1 MYDQAN
7 MQRHSSY
14 SYPHYPA
21 AAPQKHYPTAHSTSS
36 AFSAS
41 ANPNEDWTKISD
53 LAERR
58 RIQNRIAQRNY
69 RKKLKKR
76 LEDLER
82 RAGSSSASPEQ
93 RHEELP
99 ETIVAS
105 QASQGSSQRQRP
117 VSSRI
122 RRDRTPDVLTQQY
135 VLPSDDRSMFSQQYT
150 RQLSTSPPPFS
161 SYASMPSTE
170 STAYAS
176 YPSYCGTG
184 MDIPMYPQYL
194 APTQQTYAMQSV
206 VPPPIKQELYA
217 DDEVNPFSMSY
228 ASMANETTHFQSI
241 PPYTPPLSDSSDH
254 WQAGSPPDYQPRTPA
269 SLPSTPPLF
278 DHA

>member
-1 MYDQAN
+1 MN
-7 MQRHSSY
+7 HHFNSL
-14 SYPHYPA
+14 
-21 AAPQKHYPTAHSTSS
+21 
-36 AFSAS
+36 
-41 ANPNEDWTKISD
+41 IG
-53 LAERR
+53 
-58 RIQNRIAQRNY
+58 
-69 RKKLKKR
+69 KKLKKR

-105 QASQGSSQRQRP
+105 QASQGSAQRQRST
-117 VSSRI
+117 SSHI
-122 RRDRTPDVLTQQY
+122 RRDRTPDVLAQQY
-135 VLPSDDRSMFSQQYT
+135 VLPSDDRNMFSQQYT
-150 RQLSTSPPPFS
+150 RQLSTSPPPFG

-184 MDIPMYPQYL
+184 MDMPMYPQYL
-194 APTQQTYAMQSV
+194 APTQQTYAMQSIV
-206 VPPPIKQELYA
+206 SPPIKQELYA

-241 PPYTPPLSDSSDH
+241 PPYVSRPPSY
-254 WQAGSPPDYQPRTPA
+254 PPRHHNYPTN
-269 SLPSTPPLF
+269 SG
-278 DHA
+278 